1 MARYLARPLF
11 VTRTQLGLASAP
23 MVFLGVFFV
32 APVVMSLTVFSDIN
46 VLGDTIT
53 NSFFLK
59 IAWFSLWQAVLSVVV
74 TMAIGLPATWA
85 LSRVSFPGAHILRGI
100 LSAPFV
106 MPAVVVA
113 SGVLAV
119 LPANNNTGLVPIV
132 WAHAMF
138 NISVVLRIVGPR
150 WELLD
155 LRLEHAAATLGA
167 HPMRTFRYV
176 VWPHIKNST
185 VNAALLIFI
194 YCFTS
199 FGVIVIVGG
208 FRRRTIETEIF
219 TQAIRLGDTSTATAL
234 AVMQMAMIGVVFT
247 VARLRSGKE
256 TSVLHI
262 HRRQALSSTTHNRW
276 IVWGAVTSAV
286 ALAGLPM
293 MATLWRSIYSRSTQS
308 FTVSGWESLLDA
320 RLPGMAYSAT
330 EVLTNSA
337 MFALFAA
344 VVCVPLSLAAVV
356 SNNRFLFFVSSL
368 PVVISAATLGI
379 GLIITFDVD
388 PIAWRSQWWLLPIV
402 HAVIA
407 FPLTTRT
414 LHPAYVAVPASLR
427 HSAQVLGASP
437 VRTFLSV
444 DIPIMKSALWRATGL
459 SGAVSLGEFG
469 ATSFLS
475 RSQSTTMPIA
485 ISQLMGTVGQAPQQA
500 AFALSATFIIVTI
513 GVMSRA

>member
-1 MARYLARPLF
+1 M
-11 VTRTQLGLASAP
+11 TRSQLGLASAP

-32 APVVMSLTVFSDIN
+32 APVVMTLAVFSDIT
-46 VLGDTIT
+46 VLQETIT
-53 NSFFLK
+53 NSFFVK
-59 IAWFSLWQAVLSVVV
+59 IAWFSLWQAVLSVIV
-74 TMAIGLPATWA
+74 TLAIGLPATWA
-85 LSRVSFPGAHILRGI
+85 LSRVSFPGSQILRGI

-113 SGVLAV
+113 TGVLAV
-119 LPANNNTGLVPIV
+119 LPATSNTGLLPIL

-155 LRLEHAAATLGA
+155 LRLEHASATLGA
-167 HPMRTFRYV
+167 HPMQTFRYV
-176 VWPHIKNST
+176 VWPHIKNAT
-185 VNAALLIFI
+185 INAALLIFI

-199 FGVIVIVGG
+199 FGVIVILGG
-208 FRRRTIETEIF
+208 FSRRTMESEIF

-234 AVMQMAMIGVVFT
+234 AVVQIAMIAVVFA
-247 VARLRSGKE
+247 VVRARSGRE
-256 TSVLHI
+256 ISASHI
-262 HRRQALSSTTHNRW
+262 HRRQPLSSTTHNRW
-276 IVWGAVTSAV
+276 IVGSAVASAV
-286 ALAGLPM
+286 ALVGVPLV
-293 MATLWRSIYSRSTQS
+293 ATLWRSIYSRSTQS
-308 FTVSGWESLLDA
+308 FTLAGWESLVDT
-320 RLPGMAYSAT
+320 RLPGMAYSAS

-337 MFALFAA
+337 MFAVCAA

-368 PVVISAATLGI
+368 PVVVSAATLGI

-388 PIAWRSQWWLLPIV
+388 PIAWRSQWWLLPVV

-414 LHPAYVAVPASLR
+414 LQPAYIAIPTSLR
-427 HSAQVLGASP
+427 RSATVLGASP
-437 VRTFLSV
+437 LRAFFTVE
-444 DIPIMKSALWRATGL
+444 IPIMKSALWRATGL
-459 SGAVSLGEFG
+459 SMAVSLGEFG

-475 RSQSTTMPIA
+475 RSGSTTMPIA

-500 AFALSATFIIVTI
+500 AFALSATFILVSI

>member
-1 MARYLARPLF
+1 MARPLF
-11 VTRTQLGLASAP
+11 VTRAQQGLASAP
-23 MVFLGVFFV
+23 WVFLGVFFV
-32 APVVMSLTVFSDIN
+32 APVVMTLAVFSDIT
-46 VLGDTIT
+46 VLQETIT
-53 NSFFLK
+53 NSFFVK
-59 IAWFSLWQAVLSVVV
+59 IAWFSLWQALLSVVV
-74 TMAIGLPATWA
+74 TLAIGLPATWA
-85 LSRVSFPGAHILRGI
+85 LSRVSFPGSQILRGI

-119 LPANNNTGLVPIV
+119 LPADNNTGLFPIL

-155 LRLEHAAATLGA
+155 QRLERAAATLGA
-167 HPMRTFRYV
+167 HPMHTFRYV

-185 VNAALLIFI
+185 INAALLIFI

-208 FRRRTIETEIF
+208 FSRRTMEAEIF

-234 AVMQMAMIGVVFT
+234 AVVQMAMIGIVFAL
-247 VARLRSGKE
+247 ARARSGRE
-256 TSVLHI
+256 IPASHI
-262 HRRQALSSTTHNRW
+262 HRRQPLSSTTHNRW
-276 IVWGAVTSAV
+276 IVCGAVATAV
-286 ALAGLPM
+286 AVVGVPLA
-293 MATLWRSIYSRSTQS
+293 ATMWRSIYSRSTQS
-308 FTVSGWESLLDA
+308 FTMAGWESLFDT

-337 MFALFAA
+337 MFALLAA
-344 VVCVPLSLAAVV
+344 MVCVPLSLATVL

-368 PVVISAATLGI
+368 PVVVSAATLGI

-388 PIAWRSQWWLLPIV
+388 PIAWRSQWWLLPVV

-414 LHPAYVAVPASLR
+414 LHPAYIAIPPSLR
-427 HSAQVLGASP
+427 HSATVLGASP
-437 VRTFLSV
+437 LRAFISV
-444 DIPIMKSALWRATGL
+444 EIPIMKSALWRATGL
-459 SGAVSLGEFG
+459 SMAVSLGEFG

-475 RSQSTTMPIA
+475 RSGTTTMPIA
-485 ISQLMGTVGQAPQQA
+485 IGQLMGTVGQAPQQA
-500 AFALSATFIIVTI
+500 AFALSATFILVTI

>member
-1 MARYLARPLF
+1 
-11 VTRTQLGLASAP
+11 VTRSQQGLSVSP
-23 MVFLGVFFV
+23 WVFLGVFFV
-32 APVVMSLTVFSDIN
+32 APVVMTLASFTDITVLRET
-46 VLGDTIT
+46 VT
-53 NSFFLK
+53 NSFFIK
-59 IAWFSLWQAVLSVVV
+59 IAWFSLWQAVLSVIV
-74 TMAIGLPATWA
+74 TLAIGLPATWA
-85 LSRVSFPGAHILRGI
+85 LSRVSFPGSQILRGI

-119 LPANNNTGLVPIV
+119 LPANNNTGVLPIL

-167 HPMRTFRYV
+167 HPMHTFRYV

-208 FRRRTIETEIF
+208 FRRRTLEAEIF

-234 AVMQMAMIGVVFT
+234 AVVQIAMIGIVFAVVRT
-247 VARLRSGKE
+247 RSGRE
-256 TSVLHI
+256 TAASHI
-262 HRRQALSSTTHNRW
+262 HRRQPLSSTTHNPW
-276 IVWGAVTSAV
+276 IVGGAVATAV
-286 ALAGLPM
+286 ALVGLPM
-293 MATLWRSIYSRSTQS
+293 VATLWRSIYSRGTQS
-308 FTVSGWESLLDA
+308 FTLSGWESLLDT

-330 EVLTNSA
+330 EVLANSA
-337 MFALFAA
+337 TFAVLAA
-344 VVCVPLSLAAVV
+344 LVCVPLSLAAVV

-368 PVVISAATLGI
+368 PVVVSAATLGI

-388 PIAWRSQWWLLPIV
+388 PIAWRSQWWLLPVV

-414 LHPAYVAVPASLR
+414 LHPAYIAIPASLR
-427 HSAQVLGASP
+427 HGACVLGASP
-437 VRTFLSV
+437 LRTFFTV
-444 DIPIMKSALWRATGL
+444 EIPVMKSALWRTTGL
-459 SGAVSLGEFG
+459 SMAVSLGEFG

-475 RSQSTTMPIA
+475 RSGTTTMPIA
-485 ISQLMGTVGQAPQQA
+485 IGQLMGTVGQAPQQA
-500 AFALSATFIIVTI
+500 AFALSATFILVTV

>member
-1 MARYLARPLF
+1 MARSLF
-11 VTRTQLGLASAP
+11 VTRSQLGLSIAP
-23 MVFLGVFFV
+23 WVFLGVFFV
-32 APVVMSLTVFSDIN
+32 APVVMTLAVFTDIA
-46 VLGDTIT
+46 VLGETIT
-53 NSFFLK
+53 NSFFVK
-59 IAWFSLWQAVLSVVV
+59 IAWFSLWQAVLSVIA
-74 TMAIGLPATWA
+74 TLLIGLPATWA
-85 LSRVSFPGAHILRGI
+85 LSRVSFPGSQILRGI

-119 LPANNNTGLVPIV
+119 LPTSDNTGLIPIL

-155 LRLEHAAATLGA
+155 QRLEHAAATLGA
-167 HPMRTFRYV
+167 RPMHTFRYV

-208 FRRRTIETEIF
+208 FRRRTIEAEIF
-219 TQAIRLGDTSTATAL
+219 TQAIRLGDNSTATAL
-234 AVMQMAMIGVVFT
+234 AVMQMVIIGVVFIVVRT
-247 VARLRSGKE
+247 RTGREIPAS
-256 TSVLHI
+256 HI
-262 HRRQALSSTTHNRW
+262 HRRQPLSSTTHSHW
-276 IVWGAVTSAV
+276 IVCS
-286 ALAGLPM
+286 ALASAFGVVGLPLV
-293 MATLWRSIYSRSTQS
+293 ATLWRSIYSRSTQS
-308 FTVSGWESLLDA
+308 FTMSGWESLLDT

-337 MFALFAA
+337 TFALLA
-344 VVCVPLSLAAVV
+344 VLVCVPLSLAAVV

-368 PVVISAATLGI
+368 PVVVSAATLGI

-388 PIAWRSQWWLLPIV
+388 PIAWRSQWWLLPVV

-414 LHPAYVAVPASLR
+414 LHPAYVAIPASLR

-437 VRTFLSV
+437 LRTFISV
-444 DIPIMKSALWRATGL
+444 EIPVMKSALWRATGL
-459 SGAVSLGEFG
+459 SAAVSLGEFG

-475 RSQSTTMPIA
+475 RSESTTMPIA

>member
-1 MARYLARPLF
+1 MARPLF
-11 VTRTQLGLASAP
+11 VTRTQQVLASAP
-23 MVFLGVFFV
+23 LVFLGVFFV
-32 APVVMSLTVFSDIN
+32 VPVVMTLVVFTDIA
-46 VLGDTIT
+46 VMGETIT
-53 NSFFLK
+53 NSFFIK

-74 TMAIGLPATWA
+74 TLVIGLPATWA
-85 LSRVSFPGAHILRGI
+85 LSRVSFPGSQILRGI

-119 LPANNNTGLVPIV
+119 LPASNNTGLLPIL
-132 WAHAMF
+132 WAHTMF
-138 NISVVLRIVGPR
+138 NISVVLRVVGPR

-155 LRLEHAAATLGA
+155 QRLERASAMLGA
-167 HPMRTFRYV
+167 HPMGTFRYV

-185 VNAALLIFI
+185 INAALLIFI

-208 FRRRTIETEIF
+208 FNRRTIEAEIF

-234 AVMQMAMIGVVFT
+234 AVVQIVMIAIVFT
-247 VARLRSGKE
+247 VVRIGSRRE
-256 TSVLHI
+256 IPTSHI
-262 HRRQALSSTTHNRW
+262 HRRQRLSATTHSRW
-276 IVWGAVTSAV
+276 IVGGAVTSAV
-286 ALAGLPM
+286 VVVGVPM
-293 MATLWRSIYSRSTQS
+293 VATLWRSIYSRSTQS
-308 FTVSGWESLLDA
+308 FTISGWESLFDT
-320 RLPGMAYSAT
+320 RLPTMAYSAT

-337 MFALFAA
+337 MFALLAA
-344 VVCVPLSLAAVV
+344 LVCVPLSLAAVV

-368 PVVISAATLGI
+368 PIVVSAATLGI

-388 PIAWRSQWWLLPIV
+388 PIAWRSQWWLLPVV
-402 HAVIA
+402 HAAIA

-414 LHPAYVAVPASLR
+414 LHPAYIAIPTSLR

-437 VRTFLSV
+437 LRSFVAV
-444 DIPIMKSALWRATGL
+444 EIPIMKSALWRATGL
-459 SGAVSLGEFG
+459 SLAVSLGEFG

-475 RSQSTTMPIA
+475 RSGTTTMPIA
-485 ISQLMGTVGQAPQQA
+485 ISQLMGTVGQVPQQA
-500 AFALSATFIIVTI
+500 AFALSATFIIVTV

>member
-1 MARYLARPLF
+1 MARSLF
-11 VTRTQLGLASAP
+11 VTRSQQVLSVAP
-23 MVFLGVFFV
+23 WVFLGVFFV
-32 APVVMSLTVFSDIN
+32 APVVMTLSSFTDITVLRET
-46 VLGDTIT
+46 VT
-53 NSFFLK
+53 NSFFIK

-74 TMAIGLPATWA
+74 TLAIGLPATWA
-85 LSRVSFPGAHILRGI
+85 LSRVSFPGSQILRGI

-119 LPANNNTGLVPIV
+119 LPVNNNTGVLPIL

-155 LRLEHAAATLGA
+155 QRLEHAAATLGA
-167 HPMRTFRYV
+167 HPIHTFRYV

-208 FRRRTIETEIF
+208 FRRRTLEAEIF
-219 TQAIRLGDTSTATAL
+219 TQAIRLGDTTTATAL
-234 AVMQMAMIGVVFT
+234 AVMQIAMIGIVFAVVRT
-247 VARLRSGKE
+247 RSGRE
-256 TSVLHI
+256 TAASHI
-262 HRRQALSSTTHNRW
+262 HRRQPLATTTHKRW
-276 IVWGAVTSAV
+276 IVWCALASAV
-286 ALAGLPM
+286 AVVGLPLV
-293 MATLWRSIYSRSTQS
+293 ATLWRSIYSRSTQS
-308 FTVSGWESLLDA
+308 FTVSGWESLLDT
-320 RLPGMAYSAT
+320 RLPGMAYSAA

-337 MFALFAA
+337 MFALLAA
-344 VVCVPLSLAAVV
+344 MLCVPLSLAAVV
-356 SNNRFLFFVSSL
+356 SNNKFLFFVSSL
-368 PVVISAATLGI
+368 PVVVSAATLGI

-388 PIAWRSQWWLLPIV
+388 PIAWRSQWWLLPVV

-414 LHPAYVAVPASLR
+414 LHPAYTAIPASLR
-427 HSAQVLGASP
+427 HSAHVLGASP
-437 VRTFLSV
+437 LRTFFAV
-444 DIPIMKSALWRATGL
+444 EIPVMKSALWRTTGL
-459 SGAVSLGEFG
+459 SMAVSLGEFG

-475 RSQSTTMPIA
+475 RSGTTTMPIA
-485 ISQLMGTVGQAPQQA
+485 IGQLMGTVGQAPQQA
-500 AFALSATFIIVTI
+500 AFALSATFILVTV